1 MQTCGTTSGCLSP
14 GPRGSCIKRKVLV
27 DDEGVLRNADSK
39 APEGWLRKSD
49 RTQGRGTPASPKAKV
64 KAASKP
70 TAKAANAPSATVPE
84 GLLAPK
90 AAPTPYVQATDRTNV
105 TSIESVDNTSMAAVT
120 SAPLGATTG
129 GGFFSTMK
137 VAEAGWLEG
146 AGDTSPGA
154 PYRPSLRRRYPTSS
168 GSVSL
173 SDCPRIV
180 VEAELDEMAG
190 DALEEEGVPLR
201 LVYGLRMLLPPD
213 PATWV
218 AGVSMQSLASIND
231 ILPTAVI
238 HLARPCSF
246 NSFAVCALGREGSM
260 RSLARFLSLG
270 VLLRWAVGED
280 VADYKKAAEEFLK
293 ENKKREGRGT
303 IF

>member
-1 MQTCGTTSGCLSP
+1 MPLAGPSGLLHQKE
-14 GPRGSCIKRKVLV
+14 GVLV

-39 APEGWLRKSD
+39 APEGWLRAFATGKSD

-190 DALEEEGVPLR
+190 DALEEEGDPSDSDE
-201 LVYGLRMLLPPD
+201 LVISVADAFEAANAQQRYGFVMRAMLLPPD

-260 RSLARFLSLG
+260 RPGAHIRQ
-270 VLLRWAVGED
+270 RI
-280 VADYKKAAEEFLK
+280 ADPSF
-293 ENKKREGRGT
+293 
-303 IF
+303 